1 MTNRNLNLSHNGT
14 AAISRYRGQAVTEGR
29 KATTSSVRNS
39 PLRLVSANEAPQRR
53 RRPLSLKR
61 VLRQHPEFIDAAFIA
76 ATAGAVTLICCIGLS
91 V

>member
-1 MTNRNLNLSHNGT
+1 MTNKNLDLSQNGT

-39 PLRLVSANEAPQRR
+39 PLRLVSPNEVQPRR
-53 RRPLSLKR
+53 RRPLTLQR
-61 VLRQHPEFIDAAFIA
+61 MLRQHPEFIDAAFIA
-76 ATAGAVTLICCIGLS
+76 AAAGAVTLICCIGLS